1 MQDDDSVA
9 RNLIEMVRRGF
20 HSVGV
25 DVRRHRPHQPVVL
38 SGAEIF
44 KSLLA
49 LRDQTRDGAPSDEEA
64 AFLAYCADNATR
76 SSAQLMQDLFVLY
89 HHQGKRNGYF
99 VEFGATDGVSINNTV
114 LLERKYGW
122 SGVLAEPARYWHE
135 QLRTNRI
142 CTISTDC
149 VWRATGETL
158 MFNETP
164 EREYSTID
172 SMSESDAHA
181 QSRMQ
186 GQRYEV
192 TTVSLMDLLDQAQA
206 PREIDYLSVDT
217 EGSEL
222 AILDAFDFDRYEIG
236 VITVE
241 HNYTSSRAGLLE
253 LLGKKGFVRKFESLS
268 QWDDWYVRA

>member
-1 MQDDDSVA
+1 MRDADSVT

-25 DVRRHRPHQPVVL
+25 DVRRHRPHQPVAL

-49 LRDQTRDGAPSDEEA
+49 LRDQTHDGASSNEEA
-64 AFLAYCADNATR
+64 TFLAYCADNSAH
-76 SSAQLMQDLFVLY
+76 SGAQLMQDLFVLY
-89 HHQGKRNGYF
+89 HLQGKRNGYF
-99 VEFGATDGVSINNTV
+99 VEFGATDGVSINNTI
-114 LLERKYGW
+114 LLEREYGW
-122 SGVLAEPARYWHE
+122 SGVLAEPARFWHE
-135 QLRTNRI
+135 QLRANRI

-149 VWRATGETL
+149 VWRASGETL

-172 SMSESDAHA
+172 DISDSDAHA
-181 QSRMQ
+181 PSRKH

-192 TTVSLMDLLDQAQA
+192 TTVSLMDLLEQAGA

-222 AILDAFDFDRYEIG
+222 AILESFDFDRYEIG

-253 LLGKKGFVRKFESLS
+253 LLGKNGFVRKFESLS